1 MESAETFGT
10 VELNARK
17 RTGSA
22 TRCSAERR
30 NEELRFL
37 FGESIS
43 LARGGFVGL
52 AIEMKKGPDDG
63 INLANEAVALAD
75 LGNHHA
81 ALAKFTPA
89 LAALQLNGDHVN
101 AVHIHLLM
109 IRCHVVLH
117 EVSSRS

>member
-1 MESAETFGT
+1 MPEGRLEGT
-10 VELNARK
+10 QAVLRK
-17 RTGSA
+17 EMKN
-22 TRCSAERR
+22 CD
-30 NEELRFL
+30 FL
-37 FGESIS
+37 FGQSIS
-43 LARGGFVGL
+43 LARGGFLGS

-75 LGNHHA
+75 LGNHRA

-89 LAALQLNGDHVN
+89 LAALQLNGDDVN

-109 IRCHVVLH
+109 IKCHVVLH